1 MAITKTASGWLVDIQ
16 PNGRGGK
23 RYRKTLPTKAEALA
37 YEIFIKGKTQESPI
51 WQPAKRDARRL
62 SVLID
67 LWYEHHG
74 VNLRAAKNTLSRLKL
89 LCDEVGNPIA
99 SQFKAELF
107 TEYRTKRLNDGISAN
122 NLNREHA
129 YLRAVFNEL
138 IRLGQWKGENPLA
151 KVRQFK
157 ISERELSFLT
167 IAQIELL
174 LEALRGRSLDAWLI
188 AQICLAT
195 GARWSE
201 AEGLRV
207 SQVRNGAIHFTG
219 TKSGKNRSVPID
231 DALIELLSNHLKARY
246 GERNAAATR
255 FFTHGYGVFREAIAE
270 SGIELPKGQL
280 THVLRHTFASHFTMN
295 GGNIL
300 VLQRIL
306 GHSSLTMT
314 MRYAHLAP
322 DHLQEAKQL
331 NPIAQLRIEK
341 RG

>member
-1 MAITKTASGWLVDIQ
+1 MAITKTPTGWLVDIQ
-16 PNGRGGK
+16 PGGRGGK
-23 RYRKTLPTKAEALA
+23 RYRKIFPIKADALA
-37 YEIFIKGKTQESPI
+37 YEIFIKGKVQESPI

-89 LCDEVGNPIA
+89 LCDALGNPVA
-99 SQFKAELF
+99 DKFKAEMF
-107 TEYRTKRLNDGISAN
+107 TEYRAKRMKDGISAN

-138 IRLGQWKGENPLA
+138 ERLGQWQGENPLG

-167 IAQIELL
+167 LAQITLL
-174 LEALRGRSLDAWLI
+174 LETLHDGRSVDAWLI

-201 AEGLRV
+201 AEGLHV

-219 TKSGKNRSVPID
+219 TKSGKNRSVPVD
-231 DALIELLSNHLKARY
+231 ETLIELLDSHLKTRCGENSATSRY
-246 GERNAAATR
+246 
-255 FFTHGYGVFREAIAE
+255 FVHGYTAFREAIDE
-270 SGIELPKGQL
+270 CGIELPKGQL

-322 DHLQEAKQL
+322 EHLQEARLL
-331 NPIAQLRIEK
+331 NPLAKLADQK